1 MGDILKEAIADA
13 KAVRETALEN
23 AKMALEEAF
32 TPQIKSMLSAKLKEE
47 EDDDTEDHFRFS
59 GTFPEPDYETTP
71 VKKTYPEISAKYAK
85 TEKEREKIM
94 ENKPEIRKD
103 SWWDWRVQNW
113 GTKWQPMDPNIEQ
126 GNPRHV
132 QITFDSAW
140 SPPIEWLNKVHI
152 DYPELKFKLEFEEPG
167 MNFYGYVNA
176 YAKNSIFVVFEDDLD
191 NRDFGLDS
199 NEAYIEENV

>member
-1 MGDILKEAIADA
+1 MPNYCWNILNI
-13 KAVRETALEN
+13 TG
-23 AKMALEEAF
+23 
-32 TPQIKSMLSAKLKEE
+32 PE
-47 EDDDTEDHFRFS
+47 EDINKFLDKSKIKEDDYGNGGFSFS
-59 GTFPEPDYETTP
+59 GTVPEPDYETTP
-71 VKKTYPEISAKYAK
+71 VKQTYPEISAKYAK